1 MTNYTELVSKVKK
14 MSKAEKLALLRVL
27 VDSLDQ
33 EAPKTKRKQTLK
45 ALDGSLR
52 PKDGRIRK
60 DEELRQDYRNYL
72 SGKYK

>member
-33 EAPKTKRKQTLK
+33 E
-45 ALDGSLR
+45 
-52 PKDGRIRK
+52 
-60 DEELRQDYRNYL
+60 LRQDYRNYL
-72 SGKYK
+72 SEKYK